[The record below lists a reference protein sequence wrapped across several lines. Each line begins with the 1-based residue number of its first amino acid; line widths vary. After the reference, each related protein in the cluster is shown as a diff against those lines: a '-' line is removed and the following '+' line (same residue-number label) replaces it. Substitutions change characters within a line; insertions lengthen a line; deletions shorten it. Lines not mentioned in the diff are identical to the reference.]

1 MKTTT
6 TTAEIIASNAAVS
19 VDQRRDYPNAA
30 AATAAYWT
38 NVVDTC
44 AEYRLPIPRGSRT
57 RYLQEVAAEARRVAD
72 ARRTAA
78 MRRRAGHR
86 AAVAELRKDL
96 TAAVAAEESKFQAF
110 KASRTTA
117 ATATTTTTTTSPAL
131 DALRAAAAILTAARA
146 HYRQSAAMG
155 SPSSAAALNAAG
167 VAYLAALITARAAHP
182 GANIIAI

>member
-1 MKTTT
+1 MKTT

-38 NVVDTC
+38 NVIDTC
-44 AEYRLPIPRGSRT
+44 DEYRLPLPRGSRT
-57 RYLQEVAAEARRVAD
+57 RYLAEVATEARRVAAARLD
-72 ARRTAA
+72 ARA
-78 MRRRAGHR
+78 RRA
-86 AAVAELRKDL
+86 AAD
-96 TAAVAAEESKFQAF
+96 AANDAAAD
-110 KASRTTA
+110 A
-117 ATATTTTTTTSPAL
+117 APPAL

-155 SPSSAAALNAAG
+155 SPSSAAAALNAAG